1 MPNGTNKIQ
10 LHTNFILDTGSET
23 MLIRQD
29 KADKSKLLGTNRTL
43 NITNA
48 VATKKKVPSKLV
60 SF

>member
-1 MPNGTNKIQ
+1 
-10 LHTNFILDTGSET
+10 